1 MKRKDIKKEYEKC
14 LLERSGPFPDLKV
27 IWDCG
32 NGATGEIISNIVK
45 KLPGIHKILFAEI
58 DGNFPNHHPDPT
70 DESTLK
76 IMLNKMKEVDA
87 ELGNPNCKLI
97 NPVVF
102 ESLEKM
108 KPLVEAS
115 NDTEFM
121 IRSEDIL
128 TIADPAPEVIA
139 KYKELTS

>member
-1 MKRKDIKKEYEKC
+1 MTKEIKCILVDVDNVLISEVE
-14 LLERSGPFPDLKV
+14 
-27 IWDCG
+27 
-32 NGATGEIISNIVK
+32 EI
-45 KLPGIHKILFAEI
+45 
-58 DGNFPNHHPDPT
+58 
-70 DESTLK
+70 
-76 IMLNKMKEVDA
+76 DA

-102 ESLEKM
+102 ESLDKM

-128 TIADPAPEVIA
+128 TIADPTSEVIA

>member
-1 MKRKDIKKEYEKC
+1 MAKDIKC
-14 LLERSGPFPDLKV
+14 ILVDVDNLLIS
-27 IWDCG
+27 
-32 NGATGEIISNIVK
+32 EI
-45 KLPGIHKILFAEI
+45 E
-58 DGNFPNHHPDPT
+58 
-70 DESTLK
+70 
-76 IMLNKMKEVDA
+76 EVDA
-87 ELGNPNCKLI
+87 ELGNPNCKLT

-121 IRSEDIL
+121 IL

>member
-1 MKRKDIKKEYEKC
+1 MAKEIKCILVNVDNILISEVE
-14 LLERSGPFPDLKV
+14 
-27 IWDCG
+27 
-32 NGATGEIISNIVK
+32 EID
-45 KLPGIHKILFAEI
+45 AEI
-58 DGNFPNHHPDPT
+58 
-70 DESTLK
+70 
-76 IMLNKMKEVDA
+76 
-87 ELGNPNCKLI
+87 GNPNCKLT

-102 ESLEKM
+102 ESLERM

-128 TIADPAPEVIA
+128 TMADPTSEVIA

>member
-1 MKRKDIKKEYEKC
+1 MANDIKC
-14 LLERSGPFPDLKV
+14 ILVDVDHVL
-27 IWDCG
+27 
-32 NGATGEIISNIVK
+32 ISQV
-45 KLPGIHKILFAEI
+45 E
-58 DGNFPNHHPDPT
+58 
-70 DESTLK
+70 
-76 IMLNKMKEVDA
+76 EVDA
-87 ELGNPNCKLI
+87 ELGNPNCKLT

-115 NDTEFM
+115 SDTVFM

-128 TIADPAPEVIA
+128 TIADPTSEVIA

>member
-1 MKRKDIKKEYEKC
+1 MAKDIKC
-14 LLERSGPFPDLKV
+14 ILVDVDNLLISEV
-27 IWDCG
+27 E
-32 NGATGEIISNIVK
+32 EI
-45 KLPGIHKILFAEI
+45 
-58 DGNFPNHHPDPT
+58 
-70 DESTLK
+70 
-76 IMLNKMKEVDA
+76 DA

-115 NDTEFM
+115 NDIEFM

-128 TIADPAPEVIA
+128 TIADPTPEVIA
-139 KYKELTS
+139 KYIELTS